1 MKLLQRVGEPPKG
14 LDGWGWWLALA
25 GYRLATIR
33 QPSGYLSVTAKA
45 TKTRKAGAKR
55 VHSGPFFMLVC
66 KVDPQKTV
74 PVGLKEDGAHCW
86 IRTNDPIGVN
96 DVLYH

>member
-14 LDGWGWWLALA
+14 LDGPERVQSG
-25 GYRLATIR
+25 GNRR
-33 QPSGYLSVTAKA
+33 QN
-45 TKTRKAGAKR
+45 
-55 VHSGPFFMLVC
+55 GPILMLVC
-66 KVDPQKTV
+66 KVNLLKNA
-74 PVGLKEDGAHCW
+74 PVGGFENGAHCW

>member
-1 MKLLQRVGEPPKG
+1 MAKSRKG
-14 LDGWGWWLALA
+14 WTVEGG
-25 GYRLATIR
+25 GSVSRL
-33 QPSGYLSVTAKA
+33 SCGYLLVTFRLSQKLP
-45 TKTRKAGAKR
+45 KTRKAGHERAIY
-55 VHSGPFFMLVC
+55 SPIFMFVC
-66 KVDPQKTV
+66 KVDPQKTA